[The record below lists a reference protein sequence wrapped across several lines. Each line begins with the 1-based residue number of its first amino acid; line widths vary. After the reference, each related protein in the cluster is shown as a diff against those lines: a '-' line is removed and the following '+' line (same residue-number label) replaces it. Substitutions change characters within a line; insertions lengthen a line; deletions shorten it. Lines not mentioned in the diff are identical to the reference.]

1 MELLVNAELL
11 RNILLTLIIAPL
23 GFLVRQYI
31 SEVKRL
37 DILFNKTREEV
48 AREYVTR
55 DQIEKEFQRIMEVID
70 RIDGK
75 IDRLQTKTYFQD

>member
-1 MELLVNAELL
+1 MELVVNAELIW
-11 RNILLTLIIAPL
+11 NILLTLIIAPL

-37 DILFNKTREEV
+37 DILLNKTREEV
-48 AREYVTR
+48 AREYGTR

-70 RIDGK
+70 RIDGQ

>member
-1 MELLVNAELL
+1 MELVVNAELL
-11 RNILLTLIIAPL
+11 WNILLTLVIAPL

-37 DILFNKTREEV
+37 DILLNKTREEV

-75 IDRLQTKTYFQD
+75 IDRLQSKTYFQD

>member
-11 RNILLTLIIAPL
+11 WNILLTLIIAPL

-37 DILFNKTREEV
+37 DILLNKTREEV

>member
-1 MELLVNAELL
+1 MELVVNAELIW
-11 RNILLTLIIAPL
+11 NILLTLIIGPL

-37 DILFNKTREEV
+37 DILLNKTREEV

>member
-1 MELLVNAELL
+1 MELVVNAELIW
-11 RNILLTLIIAPL
+11 NILLTLIIAPL

-37 DILFNKTREEV
+37 DILLNKTREEV